1 MRKTLSI
8 ILGAAIAAS
17 GITAI
22 AADTDKITVNLNGQE
37 MNFDVNPVIENGR
50 TLVPFRAIFEA
61 LDCAVSY
68 SQVPGSGTQLV
79 EARKGDDVININITN
94 GKMDRNG
101 SEISLDTAP
110 KIVDGRT
117 LVPLRA
123 VSEALGCQVD
133 WLDDI
138 KTVTIMNKW
147 GQYAI
152 SSGHISKD
160 IKLDSLDIVVA
171 QITCSYPIIDNP
183 NNDEFITNINNSYRK
198 QAEDFIANNEKN
210 FGEQAKEEC
219 NEQGI
224 ESFSPFYF
232 ALTFDV
238 NTNRNGIVSL
248 TTHEYRNANGPHPTE
263 LLESH
268 TYDISNRQELKLSDI
283 LGTEQDNVD
292 ITVYDSFI
300 QYLEQT
306 IPNLTAEDTKQ
317 LEEELQNVQWYLTDS
332 SLILYFNQEQIGV
345 YAIGRPQHE
354 LKRTENDSKLN
365 SYLADADVD
374 KLNFSLEGNPTTGY
388 TWEVIS
394 ADTDALDINSE
405 YVQDNTDNGTVCA
418 GGKYNF
424 TVTGKKEGNTSVEIA
439 YMRTFEGSSSVVKA
453 IDYNL
458 YVSKDNKITVISKT
472 ESDSAYETVVPSE
485 EPTAAVP
492 SETTNN

>member
-8 ILGAAIAAS
+8 ILGTAIAAS
-17 GITAI
+17 SITAI

-37 MNFDVNPVIENGR
+37 MNFDVNPIIENGR

-79 EARKGDDVININITN
+79 EARKGEDVININITD
-94 GKMDRNG
+94 GKMDING
-101 SEISLDTAP
+101 SEISLDVAP

-123 VSEALGCQVD
+123 VSETLGCQVD
-133 WLDDI
+133 WFDDI
-138 KTVTIMNKW
+138 KTVTILSRR
-147 GQYAI
+147 GQYDI

-160 IKLDSLDIVVA
+160 IKLDNSDIVVA
-171 QITCSYPIIDNP
+171 QITCSYPIINNP

-198 QAEDFIANNEKN
+198 QAEDFIANNEKD
-210 FGEQAKEEC
+210 FGEQAKEAC

-224 ESFSPFYF
+224 ESFSPFCF

-248 TTHEYRNANGPHPTE
+248 TTHEYINANGPHPTE

-268 TYDISNRQELKLSDI
+268 TYDISNRQELKLTDI

-306 IPNLTAEDTKQ
+306 NPNLTAEDTKQ
-317 LEEELQNVQWYLTDS
+317 LEEELQNVHWYLTDS

-345 YAIGRPQHE
+345 YAIGRPWHE

-374 KLNFSLEGNPTTGY
+374 KLEFSLEGNPTTGY

-405 YVQDNTDNGTVCA
+405 YVQDNNDDGTVGA

-424 TVTGKKEGNTSVEIA
+424 TVTGKKEGNTSLEIA
-439 YMRTFEGSSSVVKA
+439 YMRTFEGSNSVVKA

-458 YVSKDNKITVISKT
+458 YVSKDNKITVINKT

-492 SETTNN
+492 AETTNK